1 MLWLS
6 FKSLLHFCHEK
17 AMITLKN
24 LELSLGSKKILDF
37 VSFQF
42 LANEKIALIGKNG
55 VGKSSL
61 LRVLCKEL
69 EQDAGL
75 VSLPKGLRLGFLPQ
89 EPNQNPEASVLF
101 ECMAACHKD
110 FQAYKSLEEGQAV
123 DFIGENLS
131 SQKVH
136 SLEAR
141 AAKILAGLGFSKTQS
156 LGSPLSLSGG
166 WRMRLELARIF
177 SEKKPRVGVSLVF
190 FDAVYI
196 APAAKNKVILLKAW
210 ATICRAAPIT
220 ATGTNNATAKMT

>member
-1 MLWLS
+1 
-6 FKSLLHFCHEK
+6 
-17 AMITLKN
+17 MITLKN

-89 EPNQNPEASVLF
+89 EPNQNPETSVLF

-131 SQKVH
+131 SQK
-136 SLEAR
+136 
-141 AAKILAGLGFSKTQS
+141 GFN
-156 LGSPLSLSGG
+156 
-166 WRMRLELARIF
+166 F
-177 SEKKPRVGVSLVF
+177 
-190 FDAVYI
+190 
-196 APAAKNKVILLKAW
+196 
-210 ATICRAAPIT
+210 
-220 ATGTNNATAKMT
+220 

>member
-101 ECMAACHKD
+101 ECMAACYKD
-110 FQAYKSLEEGQAV
+110 FQAYKALEEDQAV

-177 SEKKPRVGVSLVF
+177 IKEPDFLILDEPSNHLDLPSLLWVESF
-190 FDAVYI
+190 LLNFKEPFYLSVMI
-196 APAAKNKVILLKAW
+196 LILL
-210 ATICRAAPIT
+210 
-220 ATGTNNATAKMT
+220 